1 MPALVPTAFVG
12 EITYL
17 GRVVDRAIGLPSLPL
32 SQILARFSGPEG
44 EDHGGLTRA
53 SCSRV
58 LSQYKRGTEIRN
70 TRQFS
75 ILSEEELAEI
85 AAKMRLDR
93 LDPSLVGASM
103 VIRGIPDFT
112 HIPPSS
118 RLQGAGGATLVVDME
133 NQSCQLPAKPI
144 EGVHPGHG
152 AAFKSAAH
160 GRRGVTA
167 WVEREG
173 ILTVGEKI
181 TLHVPSQR
189 PWTGTI

>member
-1 MPALVPTAFVG
+1 MPALVPTEIIG
-12 EITYL
+12 EITFL
-17 GRVVDRAIGLPSLPL
+17 GLVESRAIGLPSQPIQEL
-32 SQILARFSGPEG
+32 SALFSGPKG

-58 LSQYKRGTEIRN
+58 LSQYPRNTEIRN

-75 ILSEEELAEI
+75 ILSAEELDII
-85 AAKMRLDR
+85 AKKMGLDR
-93 LDPSLVGASM
+93 LDPALVGATM

-112 HIPPSS
+112 HLPPSS

-144 EGVHPGHG
+144 EAIHASKG
-152 AAFKSAAH
+152 ASFKFAAS
-160 GRRGVTA
+160 GLRGVTA

-173 ILTVGEKI
+173 QFQVGEKI
-181 TLHVPSQR
+181 RLHIPSQR
-189 PWTGTI
+189 GWRGS